1 MGVDSQQSH
10 AGWPSRHQRVLRRG
24 NLAVERQFAS
34 EDVLFPEGFRSMIRV
49 PLVVKG
55 KSIGAYC
62 ISSLEAEADFLRPG
76 GRPDCAGGREH
87 EGLPLPQ
94 AGYDKPLS
102 SVSVQP

>member
-1 MGVDSQQSH
+1 
-10 AGWPSRHQRVLRRG
+10 
-24 NLAVERQFAS
+24 
-34 EDVLFPEGFRSMIRV
+34 
-49 PLVVKG
+49 
-55 KSIGAYC
+55 
-62 ISSLEAEADFLRPG
+62 LRPG